1 MKILIID
8 DEVAA
13 QTRLV
18 ALLKP
23 FGDCDTASDGPEAIL
38 KIQQSYLEY
47 DFYDL
52 MAIDIN
58 IPSISGLDL
67 LTKIYH
73 DENMLNM
80 PISKKLVFL
89 YISIVAG
96 FMLGLVRIMAGG
108 HFLSDIFFAGIFIVS
123 LNVIIFEIYKRYYVK

>member
-8 DEVAA
+8 DEIAA

-23 FGDCDTASDGPEAIL
+23 FGECDTASDGPEAIL
-38 KIQQSYLEY
+38 KIQQSFLDF

-67 LTKIYH
+67 LIKINH
-73 DENMLNM
+73 DEMLLGM
-80 PISKKLVFL
+80 PVSKKLVVSSEGTPGNVKAAADRKCDGFIVKPVAKEIL
-89 YISIVAG
+89 YKHLAR
-96 FMLGLVRIMAGG
+96 LGLYTKK
-108 HFLSDIFFAGIFIVS
+108 
-123 LNVIIFEIYKRYYVK
+123 N

>member
-80 PISKKLVFL
+80 PISKKLVVSSEGTPGNVKAAAERNCDGFL
-89 YISIVAG
+89 VKPVSKDILYKHLSR
-96 FMLGLVRIMAGG
+96 LGLYNKKA
-108 HFLSDIFFAGIFIVS
+108 
-123 LNVIIFEIYKRYYVK
+123 